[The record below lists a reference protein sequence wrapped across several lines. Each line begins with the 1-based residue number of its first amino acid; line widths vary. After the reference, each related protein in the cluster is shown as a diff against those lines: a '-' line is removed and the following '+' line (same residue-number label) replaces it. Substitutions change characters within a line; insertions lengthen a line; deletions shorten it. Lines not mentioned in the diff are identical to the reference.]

1 MLSPRLCSSC
11 CATCNAASL
20 LNKTLPF
27 THQPTSVGSKP
38 AALKI
43 ESSSLWQLLSRSSL
57 GGTLLNVLPTLVNN
71 LRSIFRQRSGDVSW
85 SSLNTLPLCSA
96 TRLPPEEEEA
106 RGFASPPHDGFA
118 FIAESTPSPR
128 GDAPA
133 HVQFDTKISWG
144 SSSLSYLQEVFSQT
158 ELPVLRVFEN
168 SKASSMFYPLL
179 KAEK

>member
-1 MLSPRLCSSC
+1 MPSPRSCSSC

-27 THQPTSVGSKP
+27 THQPTSVGAKP
-38 AALKI
+38 AALNI
-43 ESSSLWQLLSRSSL
+43 ESSSSWQLLPRSSL

-71 LRSIFRQRSGDVSW
+71 LRSIFRQRSCDRSCGGCAPVLPIKIARRRATNTLFAVLRGSW

-96 TRLPPEEEEA
+96 TRLPPKEEEA

-118 FIAESTPSPR
+118 FIAESTPR

-133 HVQFDTKISWG
+133 HVQVD
-144 SSSLSYLQEVFSQT
+144 
-158 ELPVLRVFEN
+158 
-168 SKASSMFYPLL
+168 
-179 KAEK
+179 